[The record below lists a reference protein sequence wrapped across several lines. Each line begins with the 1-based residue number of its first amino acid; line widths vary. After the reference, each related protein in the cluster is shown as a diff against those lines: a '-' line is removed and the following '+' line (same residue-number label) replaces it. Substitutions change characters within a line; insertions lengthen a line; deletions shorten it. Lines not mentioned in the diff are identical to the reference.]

1 MFGEIESTDFEYTVP
16 EFEADHVLFG
26 TFGKSFRTLP
36 DCQIVADNSVAVV
49 VESPV
54 AVQVFS
60 GLFQEQSAVFQNF
73 PPEIA
78 DKKDAVVCLVE
89 AVFPR

>member
-1 MFGEIESTDFEYTVP
+1 MFLFGEIESSDFEQTVQ
-16 EFEADHVLFG
+16 EFEADHVFFG
-26 TFGKSFRTLP
+26 TFAQFFEYSE
-36 DCQIVADNSVAVV
+36 IVADNSVAVV
-49 VESPV
+49 DESPV

-78 DKKDAVVCLVE
+78 DTKSAVVCLVE

>member
-1 MFGEIESTDFEYTVP
+1 MFLFGEIESSDFEQTVP
-16 EFEADHVLFG
+16 EFEAEHVFFG
-26 TFGKSFRTLP
+26 TFAKFFEQS
-36 DCQIVADNSVAVV
+36 QSVADNIVALVDESFVALQVYSV
-49 VESPV
+49 
-54 AVQVFS
+54 Q
-60 GLFQEQSAVFQNF
+60 FQEQSAVFQNF

>member
-26 TFGKSFRTLP
+26 TFGKSFRALS

-49 VESPV
+49 DESSL
-54 AVQVFS
+54 AVHV
-60 GLFQEQSAVFQNF
+60 
-73 PPEIA
+73 
-78 DKKDAVVCLVE
+78 
-89 AVFPR
+89 